1 MSQIPDLG
9 EGASTSDGM
18 HEVRIRILGHNP
30 ENALILPPIDLD
42 EDASSEDEMESED
55 ELSNVATP
63 SGVTERNATSNLE
76 QHLNII
82 TRCVMCKTI
91 SFTTLF
97 QCQRGHLICAG
108 CYEIRVHDKLH
119 TAGLST
125 CPECGVRINI
135 RDPIQNMVAESTVAK
150 MPVACEHCAAKMLRS
165 GLREHFLRS
174 CPKRLVSCQYHRLGC
189 EWVGEAPKQSDHK
202 NVCPVVGKT
211 GLELLESLQL
221 KQATRDAKQRVI
233 SQILTIMQLP
243 DLKMRRLQV
252 LPQYYRPGLFP
263 MDTFV
268 SVARFQAYQQQWE
281 VLLKWQSSPCVPT
294 STGNSSEGSSESSND
309 EEPDSS
315 PNSTEKSSDDESEAS
330 QKDCPA
336 FNTLMFQLRLG
347 SAADCRSTLVLSY
360 TFVQGTYSEVRF
372 LPNLCERCEFSKDRI
387 TSPPSVFYRHTNTH
401 CSKLVNERGI
411 FTRLL
416 MVTN

>member
-1 MSQIPDLG
+1 MIVGRDPG
-9 EGASTSDGM
+9 
-18 HEVRIRILGHNP
+18 
-30 ENALILPPIDLD
+30 NALILAPEISQVASDLHLED
-42 EDASSEDEMESED
+42 EDSNDSRVILDAIESDD

-63 SGVTERNATSNLE
+63 SGVTERDATSNLE
-76 QHLNII
+76 QLLNVLA
-82 TRCVMCKTI
+82 RCVMCKNI
-91 SFTTLF
+91 SFTALF
-97 QCQRGHLICAG
+97 QCPRGHLICAG
-108 CYEIRVHDKLH
+108 CYEIRVHDKSH

-135 RDPIQNMVAESTVAK
+135 REPIQNVVAESSVAK
-150 MPVACEHCAAKMLRS
+150 IPVACEHCGAKMLRF

-189 EWVGEAPKQSDHK
+189 EWVGEAPMQSDHQ
-202 NVCPVVGKT
+202 NVCPVGGKT

-221 KQATRDAKQRVI
+221 KQATRDAKDRII
-233 SQILTIMQLP
+233 SQILTIMQLS

-252 LPQYYRPGLFP
+252 LPQCNRLGLFP

-268 SVARFQAYQQQWE
+268 SVARFQAYQHHWE
-281 VLLKWQSSPCVPT
+281 VLLKWQSSPRVPT
-294 STGNSSEGSSESSND
+294 SKENSSEDSSKNSNK
-309 EEPDSS
+309 EEPDSLPKS
-315 PNSTEKSSDDESEAS
+315 SEKSSEDGSEAA
-330 QKDCPA
+330 QKEEPDSLQKADSPA
-336 FNTLMFQLRLG
+336 FNTLMFQLRLE
-347 SAADCRSTLVLSY
+347 SADDCRSTMVLSY

-372 LPNLCERCEFSKDRI
+372 IPNLCERCEFSKDRI
-387 TSPPSVFYRHTNTH
+387 TSPPSVFYRHTHTH

>member
-1 MSQIPDLG
+1 MSQHSG
-9 EGASTSDGM
+9 FEEASSSNGRL
-18 HEVRIRILGHNP
+18 RIRFLGQNP
-30 ENALILPPIDLD
+30 DNDVSLPPIDLSL
-42 EDASSEDEMESED
+42 ASSNESLALEDTESDD

-63 SGVTERNATSNLE
+63 SGFTERDAASNLE
-76 QHLNII
+76 QRLNEVA
-82 TRCVMCKTI
+82 RCVVCKNI
-91 SFTTLF
+91 SFTALF

-108 CYEIRVHDKLH
+108 CYEIRVHDKLLS
-119 TAGLST
+119 AGLST

-135 RDPIQNMVAESTVAK
+135 REPSQNVVVESTVAE
-150 MPVACEHCAAKMLRS
+150 MPVACEHCAAKMPRS

-189 EWVGEAPKQSDHK
+189 DWVGEAPWKSEHET
-202 NVCPVVGKT
+202 VCPVVGKS

-221 KQATRDAKQRVI
+221 KQDTRDAKQRII

-252 LPQYYRPGLFP
+252 LPQKTREGLFP
-263 MDTFV
+263 LDTFV
-268 SVARFQAYQQQWE
+268 SVARFQAYHHRWE
-281 VLLKWQSSPCVPT
+281 VLLKWERPNQPIVSKELSEEGSDKSSPK
-294 STGNSSEGSSESSND
+294 EESDIAPETCYS
-309 EEPDSS
+309 
-315 PNSTEKSSDDESEAS
+315 
-330 QKDCPA
+330 A
-336 FNTLMFQLRLG
+336 FNTLMFKLRLE

-387 TSPPSVFYRHTNTH
+387 MSPPSIFYSHTKTH

-416 MVTN
+416 MVMN